1 MGCLRKKNQTYIFDE
16 QGSVIITTAAA
27 FKKLKEKRF
36 FSWFFDSKL
45 NYFFNFVLQLK
56 MFEKKKSN

>member
-27 FKKLKEKRF
+27 FKKLK
-36 FSWFFDSKL
+36 
-45 NYFFNFVLQLK
+45 
-56 MFEKKKSN
+56 